1 MAARFGLVVGLAVL
15 LSSVAAASPA
25 TDRRELSF
33 AVELTASQTLS
44 WSVDEKIGDIVA
56 CVFRG
61 SSWDFLAP
69 VRGGG
74 ELNWT
79 FTASADTGD
88 AYVRRLTAPV
98 RGSIQGT
105 YGVFDSE
112 GDWEPGTPPECR
124 RDAFPKE
131 DRLEP
136 TSGCKPFVTRGWA
149 DVGVQ
154 AGRLVVEAGI
164 FHGFANKLRCPF
176 LVDQA
181 GDDTGR
187 LTPFNFAVSSVPLS
201 SSELA
206 SGKVIRRSKQ
216 TVVTET
222 FPRQYGVYKT
232 HQVNTWTVTL
242 IPAGALLAVPEAS
255 GAVRGE
261 AATLDG
267 SKSKGRIT
275 SYAWTFRAA
284 GCGNLATKA
293 GARKT
298 GEKVTIKVLCPV
310 AARLTVGDGSKT
322 DSATVTVP
330 VTAREFKTP
339 PVKHKELL
347 KDDRV
352 SDPPFVHPGSNYG
365 ITLGLNVAACDEKST
380 GRPMLCPPTRTVG
393 GTATGLGGR
402 YTFGRVDDRGGPF
415 DGYFYVASAPMTI
428 DRIGI
433 LNFWVLPGSPAFV
446 SGQPSFWD
454 YNSTHPVAVGGA
466 SQAVDLAGL
475 RAAMSA
481 HEGMGVPGQLSTGHS
496 GRLQAWINDE
506 DSDPRRMIES
516 LFGPNQR
523 TLQRQVDQKLADVST
538 ALFVATKDPLP
549 VIWRGQ
555 VWFYDREDGIWR
567 QEELTIGG

>member
-1 MAARFGLVVGLAVL
+1 VAVRFVLVAGLAVL

-25 TDRRELSF
+25 THGAKLAF
-33 AVELTASQTLS
+33 AIEFTASQTVT

-56 CVFRG
+56 CVRADG
-61 SSWDFLAP
+61 SWDFLAP

-79 FTASADTGD
+79 FTASADNFG
-88 AYVRRLTAPV
+88 RRLTGPV

-124 RDAFPKE
+124 RDDFLKE
-131 DRLEP
+131 DRLAP
-136 TSGCKPFVTRGWA
+136 TGGCGPFATRGWA

-154 AGRLVVEAGI
+154 AGKLLVEAGV

-181 GDDTGR
+181 GDDTED
-187 LTPFNFAVSSVPLS
+187 LTPFSLVDSSVPLS

-216 TVVTET
+216 TVVSKT
-222 FPRQYGVYKT
+222 FPRQRGVYKIR
-232 HQVNTWTVTL
+232 QVNTWTVTL
-242 IPAGALLAVPEAS
+242 IPAGTLLAVPEAS
-255 GAVRGE
+255 GAVRGA

-267 SKSKGRIT
+267 SKSRGRIT

-284 GCGNLATKA
+284 DCGNVTTKA

-310 AARLTVGDGSKT
+310 AAKLTVSDASKT

-330 VTAREFKTP
+330 VTPREFKTP
-339 PVKHKELL
+339 PVKHTELL

-365 ITLGLNVAACDEKST
+365 INLGLNVAACDEKST
-380 GRPMLCPPTRTVG
+380 GRPMLCPPLRSVG
-393 GTATGLGGR
+393 GTLTGLGGR
-402 YTFGRVDDRGGPF
+402 YTFARVDDRGGPF
-415 DGYFYVASAPMTI
+415 DGFFYVATAPLTI
-428 DRIGI
+428 DRSGI
-433 LNFWVLPGSPAFV
+433 LNFWVLPGSPPFV
-446 SGQPSFWD
+446 ANQPSFWD
-454 YNSTHPVAVGGA
+454 YNSTHRVVVGGA
-466 SQAVDLAGL
+466 NQAVDLAGL

-481 HEGMGVPGQLSTGHS
+481 HEGMGRPGQLSTGHS

-506 DSDPRRMIES
+506 DSDPRRVIEGM
-516 LFGPNQR
+516 FGPNQR
-523 TLQRQVDQKLADVST
+523 TLQRQVDQKLAGIST
-538 ALFVATKDPLP
+538 ELFVATKDPLP

-555 VWFYDREDGIWR
+555 VWFYDREDSIWR
-567 QEELTIGG
+567 QEEVTIGG